1 MGLFSELAEPF
12 IQGGTFGLSNL
23 LGITGKG
30 GLIHDESEDRES
42 QAIWLEEEGI
52 TFRGAG
58 IRVDWSHVT
67 AAHVNEEGTLWTFVF
82 RGGLC
87 VSSGWVSSPEDPDSP
102 VFQQLDAL
110 GDDDGILER
119 LSALSDGSLEDC
131 IGVAEDVL
139 WSDEVA
145 GRIRGTDEHLFI
157 DEGWLFRLFTF
168 ALHQVEHNPE
178 FVKSEELA
186 KAESNSGK
194 EKAADKK
201 KAKEIA
207 AFADRLRECLE
218 AQFARVDI
226 DDEDV
231 KLAAHLALGELS
243 DEHTATGIAG
253 QKKVYEE
260 LCASIRYAQEGDE
273 TISRSLL
280 AFILASS
287 DDDDHPLGDEAWKS
301 ERKTIICTDQP
312 MALSA
317 FSKRKRL
324 EGIMVMDAADIE
336 LYNEEVP
343 AGLKLVFPA
352 GHPQNGCTYIQHP
365 LQANL
370 YFEVNE
376 FHNSLLERKQ
386 NELLRVLESLG
397 AYSARV
403 EVRHEQRE
411 DTNREAE
418 LQRDGKGS
426 YGVAKGSAAYSGSE
440 SRQALSAFSQS
451 ATKDWTFNPPP
462 KPALPDD
469 LVFYPTEE
477 TWKNLAASVLRGGL
491 KRATVDLEYK
501 SEYGVTEKR
510 LSDISAS
517 AKIVLPSF
525 EMHLKSSFSSNLHRL
540 TTTQWHYEAIFEDEQ
555 GKRAGDEAVPSPE
568 TATMLPKTP
577 DDKVEALFLKKA
589 KRYAK
594 SEGHIDSAQRADL
607 EAFASKYGIDE
618 FRMEELIEEAFE
630 A

>member
-1 MGLFSELAEPF
+1 MDWSFLTRNKQSLNVTTDSRKVTPGSVFVALKGEHFDGNAFVEQAREAGAEYIISGENALAEL
-12 IQGGTFGLSNL
+12 QDLARAWRRELGLPI
-23 LGITGKG
+23 LGITG
-30 GLIHDESEDRES
+30 
-42 QAIWLEEEGI
+42 
-52 TFRGAG
+52 T
-58 IRVDWSHVT
+58 
-67 AAHVNEEGTLWTFVF
+67 N
-82 RGGLC
+82 
-87 VSSGWVSSPEDPDSP
+87 
-102 VFQQLDAL
+102 
-110 GDDDGILER
+110 
-119 LSALSDGSLEDC
+119 
-131 IGVAEDVL
+131 
-139 WSDEVA
+139 
-145 GRIRGTDEHLFI
+145 
-157 DEGWLFRLFTF
+157 
-168 ALHQVEHNPE
+168 
-178 FVKSEELA
+178 
-186 KAESNSGK
+186 GK
-194 EKAADKK
+194 TTTK
-201 KAKEIA
+201 
-207 AFADRLRECLE
+207 
-218 AQFARVDI
+218 
-226 DDEDV
+226 
-231 KLAAHLALGELS
+231 
-243 DEHTATGIAG
+243 
-253 QKKVYEE
+253 E
-260 LCASIRYAQEGDE
+260 LCAAVLKTKYNLYYTQGNLNNQLGVPLTLLSITRAHE
-273 TISRSLL
+273 L
-280 AFILASS
+280 AI
-287 DDDDHPLGDEAWKS
+287 
-301 ERKTIICTDQP
+301 
-312 MALSA
+312 
-317 FSKRKRL
+317 
-324 EGIMVMDAADIE
+324 
-336 LYNEEVP
+336 EEVP